1 MTFKLYLFILFSRK
15 NAQCKDSWYHSR
27 CNYISVIMNLF
38 VCNLLFQNLFVF
50 LLELCHFGI
59 FVFNYRQLL
68 YNMKGKENYDRAF

>member
-1 MTFKLYLFILFSRK
+1 
-15 NAQCKDSWYHSR
+15 
-27 CNYISVIMNLF
+27 MNLF

-68 YNMKGKENYDRAF
+68 YNMKGKENHDRAF